1 VHDINILAINTPRQ
15 LKFVAL
21 LDRLWH
27 VHLNVSATT
36 PNGGTQ
42 FHGWIDIKLDTNL
55 EALGASQMQVFFFAT
70 RPRPPLDNRSLG
82 LKRMAKPTFQSSFV
96 IAWMN

>member
-1 VHDINILAINTPRQ
+1 LQDNSWVHDINILAINTPRQ

-55 EALGASQMQVFFFAT
+55 EALGASQMQVFFFSWLPVQDRLWTIDRLA
-70 RPRPPLDNRSLG
+70 
-82 LKRMAKPTFQSSFV
+82 
-96 IAWMN
+96 